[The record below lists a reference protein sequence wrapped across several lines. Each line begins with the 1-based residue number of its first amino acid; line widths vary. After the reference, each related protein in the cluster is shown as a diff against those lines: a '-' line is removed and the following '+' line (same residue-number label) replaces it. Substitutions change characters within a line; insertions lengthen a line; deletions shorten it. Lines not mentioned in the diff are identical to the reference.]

1 MPALQT
7 SFHISPTMTPSTT
20 RTHGV
25 KLNSL
30 FTGSPSGEHN
40 HAQVPIEWDVRYHPT
55 RSAEIANT
63 PLLSSHLSQFATNP
77 PIPKL
82 HLVCDLLFPQWEIV
96 ARNPTGVTV
105 QNVLEAIYE
114 TLHQLVRV
122 HEWEGMSLKQRGR
135 IEDIHRARCRASL
148 DPEHAR
154 SAGVRRADCLL
165 STTMFA
171 GLTSLV
177 RRREQWQVVLTLSR
191 DFRPRVH
198 Y

>member
-1 MPALQT
+1 
-7 SFHISPTMTPSTT
+7 MTPFIT

-25 KLNSL
+25 KLNPL
-30 FTGSPSGEHN
+30 FTGSPSGERY

-55 RSAEIANT
+55 HSAAIADM

-82 HLVCDLLFPQWEIV
+82 HLVCDLLFPEWEIV

-105 QNVLEAIYE
+105 RDVLEAIYE
-114 TLHQLVRV
+114 TLRQLLRIY
-122 HEWEGMSLKQRGR
+122 EWEGMSLKQRSR
-135 IEDIHRARCRASL
+135 IEDTHRARCRVSS
-148 DPEHAR
+148 DPEHSR
-154 SAGVRRADCLL
+154 LAGVRRADCLL

-191 DFRPRVH
+191 DFRPRA

>member
-1 MPALQT
+1 MPASL
-7 SFHISPTMTPSTT
+7 HISSIMTPSAT

-25 KLNSL
+25 KLNPL
-30 FTGSPSGEHN
+30 FIGSPSGERYHV
-40 HAQVPIEWDVRYHPT
+40 QVPIEWDVRYQPT
-55 RSAEIANT
+55 RSAGIANT
-63 PLLSSHLSQFATNP
+63 ALLPSHLSQFATNP

-82 HLVCDLLFPQWEIV
+82 HLVCDLLFPEWEIV

-105 QNVLEAIYE
+105 RDVLEAIYE
-114 TLHQLVRV
+114 TLHRLLQI
-122 HEWEGMSLKQRGR
+122 HEWEGLSLKQRSR

-148 DPEHAR
+148 YPER
-154 SAGVRRADCLL
+154 TRLAGVRRADYLL

-191 DFRPRVH
+191 DFRPH
-198 Y
+198 AQ

>member
-1 MPALQT
+1 MAP
-7 SFHISPTMTPSTT
+7 SITP
-20 RTHGV
+20 THGV
-25 KLNSL
+25 KLNPL
-30 FTGSPSGEHN
+30 FTGSSSGERY
-40 HAQVPIEWDVRYHPT
+40 HAPVPIEWDVRYHPT
-55 RSAEIANT
+55 RSAEIANM

-82 HLVCDLLFPQWEIV
+82 HLC
-96 ARNPTGVTV
+96 RT
-105 QNVLEAIYE
+105 VLEAIYE
-114 TLHQLVRV
+114 TLRQLVRG

-148 DPEHAR
+148 YPEHAR
-154 SAGVRRADCLL
+154 LAGVRRADCLL

>member
-1 MPALQT
+1 MPT
-7 SFHISPTMTPSTT
+7 SITP
-20 RTHGV
+20 THGV
-25 KLNSL
+25 KLNPL
-30 FTGSPSGEHN
+30 FSGSPSGERYHT
-40 HAQVPIEWDVRYHPT
+40 QVPIEWDVRYHPT
-55 RSAEIANT
+55 RSAEIANI

-82 HLVCDLLFPQWEIV
+82 HLVCDLLFPEWEIV

-114 TLHQLVRV
+114 TLHQLLQVR
-122 HEWEGMSLKQRGR
+122 EWEGMSLKQRSR
-135 IEDIHRARCRASL
+135 IKDLHRARCRASL
-148 DPEHAR
+148 DPER
-154 SAGVRRADCLL
+154 VRLAGVRRADCLL

-191 DFRPRVH
+191 DFRPRAH